1 MPLQAVNRIDFIKG
15 FTDQAIAIQAEED
28 LNPSKACISSSSFE
42 QIIERFKAWHGVA
55 IDSLNRL
62 GYDDLRNLFQRL
74 SDSDPHLQLAFS
86 EKRDASFM
94 LNRPRIQWI
103 LARFLNVMLMAENR
117 AMLPAITLDSN
128 CLIDYVQD
136 QTNSQKAEDIETM
149 IFGAALGRATVA
161 ITTRIHADTS
171 RDSDSERK
179 KRNLKYLARIQQ
191 IGTGFRLGFSTLDS
205 KDILVPSEL
214 AEVTKAIQEVLF
226 PKLSDDDKR
235 IGNKLADVDHLSG
248 HWWAMRDYF
257 VTTDDHFLSK
267 SSVLKE
273 KFGITVLT
281 PEECVLELASR

>member
-1 MPLQAVNRIDFIKG
+1 MPPQVVSRIDFIKG
-15 FTDQAIAIQAEED
+15 LTDQAIAIQAEED
-28 LNPSKACISSSSFE
+28 LNPSKMSISSSSFE
-42 QIIERFKAWHGVA
+42 QIIDRFKAWHEAAVR
-55 IDSLNRL
+55 SLGRL

-74 SDSDPHLQLAFS
+74 SDSDPHLKLAFS
-86 EKRDASFM
+86 DKRDASFM

-136 QTNSQKAEDIETM
+136 QTNSPKAEDIETM

-171 RDSDSERK
+171 RDGDSDRK
-179 KRNLKYLARIQQ
+179 KRTLKFLTRIPQ
-191 IGTGFRLGFSTLDS
+191 IGTGFRWGFSTWGS
-205 KDILVPSEL
+205 KDILVPPEL
-214 AEVTKAIQEVLF
+214 AEVTNTIREVLF
-226 PKLSDDDKR
+226 PNLRDDDKR

-257 VTTDDHFLSK
+257 VTSDDDFLSK
-267 SSVLKE
+267 ASVLKE
-273 KFGITVLT
+273 KLAITVLN
-281 PEECVLELASR
+281 PEACVLELASK